1 MVEIPTW
8 WLVLSGIFF
17 VGTLPVLAITF
28 VIVLKLLEAIKELMP
43 KVDRLADRV
52 ESIAAKVDNIADDV
66 QVTVKRVGEKTT
78 LVASSAE
85 AITSLGVRGFEKY
98 APIISVI
105 GLVIKAGQMA
115 KASGLLSLPS
125 RRKK

>member
-17 VGTLPVLAITF
+17 VASLAVLAVTF
-28 VIVLKLLEAIKELMP
+28 IMVIKLLEALKELKP
-43 KVDRLADRV
+43 KIDRLSDRV
-52 ESIAAKVDNIADDV
+52 DAISMKVDNIADDV
-66 QVTVKRVGEKTT
+66 QSTVKRVGEKTT
-78 LVASSAE
+78 LVANSAE
-85 AITSLGVRGFEKY
+85 MISSLGVRGFEKY
-98 APIISVI
+98 APIISVV
-105 GLVIKAGQMA
+105 GLVIKAAQMA